1 MATQILDTDIMILQ
15 KEGTFDVHDP
25 SYDETDYPNLK
36 YDLKHFHFLGK
47 DLRYSVE
54 NYIYEEHKYVRI
66 DGDIMY
72 GNLSIVVPK
81 NTDLGVENNPTFILE
96 GYRNTGTFASIMFRN
111 TASSTDRTM
120 TLNAVSHTDSNVTPY
135 YFQFD
140 KKTRLTEHSE
150 LVFKESVLDDPLA
163 KNSVTAAGKGYLRHL
178 VVSDSDPSI
187 TDDDSYK
194 RVEWN
199 DEGGGLLGGNPEKYI
214 IQWTGSGGT
223 IRANKELITWEGD
236 HAEYDGDILID
247 TDMVNKGYV
256 DSVASG
262 YIPLMGTEPGTQ
274 VEGKIDFTTE
284 GSLNATFGE
293 QLVFTAHVDNNP
305 EQLFLTIGGP
315 FQGPN
320 DSKSYLYRTLKLDPS
335 YSGDVKIEDVP
346 YPDTVPGSTVDD
358 NNAIPKKYVDDGDEV
373 LQDQINGLTEIASPP
388 GMINA
393 YVGSQDPTGWY
404 ICNGRT
410 INSAED
416 PALYALVGSHIPDLS
431 GRWLVQRGGSVGN
444 ALGNPI
450 ASSTAIPKKAKKNSD
465 GAQYLT
471 AGNHSHY
478 INDYQIARI
487 MNRANQDGN
496 GYDASNYVK
505 VAWSGGSH
513 KHTLSVRKYGNSGRN
528 GLSPT
533 DDNGGDSTHDLA
545 TNQSISNHSHSLKY
559 NTNTNA
565 SNANAAKNVL
575 TDPASSTIYDSQF
588 DSHTRPDS
596 YTINWIIK
604 R

>member
-150 LVFKESVLDDPLA
+150 LVFKEDDALA

-178 VVSDSDPSI
+178 VVSDSNPSI

-214 IQWTGSGGT
+214 IKWTGSGGT

-393 YVGSQDPTGWY
+393 YVGSDDPDGWY
-404 ICNGRT
+404 ICDGRT

-416 PALYALVGSHIPDLS
+416 PALYALVGNKIPDLR
-431 GRWLVQRGGSVGN
+431 GRWLAMPGGAAGG
-444 ALGNPI
+444 ALGAQI
-450 ASSTAIPKKAKKNSD
+450 ASSTAIPKNAAVYTNN
-465 GAQYLT
+465 GNQYLT
-471 AGNHSHY
+471 SGSHY
-478 INDYQIARI
+478 HSISDATIATAL
-487 MNRANQDGN
+487 NRANQTGAGN
-496 GYDASNYVK
+496 EASNHINVE
-505 VAWSGGSH
+505 WGGGT
-513 KHTLSVRKYGNSGRN
+513 HTHQFKAQTYSSTGGTNALRPENNSLSFTTAAGQGA
-528 GLSPT
+528 
-533 DDNGGDSTHDLA
+533 H
-545 TNQSISNHSHSLKY
+545 NHTLKY
-559 NTNTNA
+559 NYDSGA
-565 SNANAAKNVL
+565 ANATGNV
-575 TDPASSTIYDSQF
+575 TTESSTSRIYDTQF

-604 R
+604 K